1 MVTPKNAPHSA
12 LSYLQCIRRISST
25 PMATATAVLGCVT
38 AVMVCSPPPRYE
50 SSTNDHRLLRAV
62 TKKVFYAQL

>member
-38 AVMVCSPPPRYE
+38 AVIGM
-50 SSTNDHRLLRAV
+50 
-62 TKKVFYAQL
+62 

>member
-1 MVTPKNAPHSA
+1 VTPNKCTSLGFELLA
-12 LSYLQCIRRISST
+12 CIRRISST

-38 AVMVCSPPPRYE
+38 AIMVCSPPPRYE
-50 SSTNDHRLLRAV
+50 SSTNVQRLLSAV